1 MKPEIHGGVKAFFLR
16 RVIATP
22 RNTWNGL
29 YHSFC
34 HEEAFR
40 VELLLSLVL
49 IPTAFWL
56 AADYLQLIALL
67 GCLFLVLIVELL
79 NTGIEAT
86 VDRVGPE
93 FHDLSK
99 HAKDA
104 GSAAVGL
111 SLLLCILVWAI
122 IISENMARF

>member
-1 MKPEIHGGVKAFFLR
+1 MKPEIHGGVKAFFSR
-16 RVIATP
+16 RIIATL
-22 RNTWNGL
+22 RNTWSGL
-29 YHSFC
+29 YHSFWY
-34 HEEAFR
+34 EEAFR

-56 AADYLQLIALL
+56 ATDYLQLIALL

-122 IISENMARF
+122 IVMENMARF

>member
-1 MKPEIHGGVKAFFLR
+1 
-16 RVIATP
+16 
-22 RNTWNGL
+22 
-29 YHSFC
+29 
-34 HEEAFR
+34 
-40 VELLLSLVL
+40 
-49 IPTAFWL
+49 
-56 AADYLQLIALL
+56 
-67 GCLFLVLIVELL
+67 
-79 NTGIEAT
+79 

-122 IISENMARF
+122 IVMENMAGS